1 MVIVGDPPCY
11 EIIMG
16 KKGRGTIKPLQIP
29 FSDSVSQLDASW
41 SRFLCFYPPH
51 WTDRK
56 GRQRQAR
63 NLKLLLRDMEIH
75 SKAIEDAKLLAL
87 KAAEDAAKEAALLI
101 RIEYGEL
108 DIFED
113 RC

>member
-1 MVIVGDPPCY
+1 
-11 EIIMG
+11 
-16 KKGRGTIKPLQIP
+16 
-29 FSDSVSQLDASW
+29 
-41 SRFLCFYPPH
+41 
-51 WTDRK
+51 
-56 GRQRQAR
+56 
-63 NLKLLLRDMEIH
+63 MEIH